1 MSSNAFD
8 YRKAQDVLRE
18 ARWLN
23 EDEASRDPTPNRS
36 WWELYMKS
44 IEDESEMATH
54 GKVVSDRE
62 KALKA
67 RYAPIVHAATSHAR
81 DVVAGAEALKRA
93 HAAVSGR
100 TAKHYYDD
108 DDDERYYPKEDAVSS
123 KYYYDDHNL
132 FRARKTSTTAPRGAT
147 PRSENREHQLSVV
160 EDQLRKLK
168 LGKSKHP
175 RVSSEGGRRR
185 IQAIRHYLDT
195 NNGE

>member
-8 YRKAQDVLRE
+8 YRKAQEVLRE
-18 ARWLN
+18 ARRLN

-44 IEDESEMATH
+44 IEDEKMATD

-67 RYAPIVHAATSHAR
+67 RYAPIVHAATRYAM
-81 DVVAGAEALKRA
+81 DVEAGSAALKRG
-93 HAAVSGR
+93 HAAVSGLS
-100 TAKHYYDD
+100 AKHFYDYDD
-108 DDDERYYPKEDAVSS
+108 DDEHYYPKDDAVSS
-123 KYYYDDHNL
+123 KYYYDDNNL
-132 FRARKTSTTAPRGAT
+132 FRARKTSTAAPRGAT
-147 PRSENREHQLSVV
+147 PRSEDREHQLWVV